1 MTVDPQRAAPLAPLC
16 RVRLDIAYF
25 GPSFHGFAENADVV
39 TVAETLR
46 VAMETALRHPVVLVG
61 AGRTDAGVHAWGQV
75 VSTDIAAAT
84 DLLRLQRSI
93 NRQCGPSLV
102 VRSIRWAAADF
113 SARFSATSRSYR
125 YSVMNTDVPNP
136 FRAATAWHV
145 PQPLNVDAMQLACDP
160 FLGEHDFSAF
170 CKRPKVDPPVS
181 LVRRI
186 LRAEWSGST
195 GGELVLDIA
204 ATAFC
209 HNMVRSIV
217 GTMVEVGLGKKSAGD
232 MLAII
237 RSKDRANAGKVAPPH
252 GLCLWEVG
260 YC

>member
-1 MTVDPQRAAPLAPLC
+1 MAPLC
-16 RVRLDIAYF
+16 RVRMDIAYF

-46 VAMETALRHPVVLVG
+46 TAMETSLRHPVVLTG

-75 VSTDIAAAT
+75 VSCDIAAET
-84 DLLRLQRSI
+84 DLLRLQRSL
-93 NRQCGPSLV
+93 NRQCSPSLV
-102 VRSIRWAAADF
+102 VRSIAWAEPDF
-113 SARFSATSRSYR
+113 DARFSAKWRRYR
-125 YSVMNTDVPNP
+125 YTVLNTDVPNP
-136 FRAATAWHV
+136 FRAPTVWHI
-145 PQPLNVDAMQLACDP
+145 PQPLNVDAMRLACDP
-160 FLGEHDFSAF
+160 FLGEHDFGAF

-181 LVRRI
+181 LVRRVMS
-186 LRAEWSGST
+186 ADWTGEV
-195 GGELVLDIA
+195 GGELVFDIC

-217 GTMVEVGLGKKSAGD
+217 GTIVEVGLGKKSAGD

-237 RSKDRANAGKVAPPH
+237 RSKDRAFAGKVAPPH

-260 YC
+260 Y

>member
-1 MTVDPQRAAPLAPLC
+1 MMVDPQGAAPVAPLC

-46 VAMETALRHPVVLVG
+46 TAMETVLRHPVVLTG

-75 VSTDIAAAT
+75 VSSDITAEA
-84 DLLRLQRSI
+84 DLLRLQRSV
-93 NRQCGPSLV
+93 NRQCSPALV
-102 VRSIRWAAADF
+102 VRSISWAEPDF
-113 SARFSATSRSYR
+113 DARFSATWRRYR
-125 YSVMNTDVPNP
+125 YTVLNTDVPNP
-136 FRAATAWHV
+136 FRAPTVWHV
-145 PQPLNVDAMQLACDP
+145 PQQLNVDAMQLACDA

-170 CKRPKVDPPVS
+170 CKRPKVEPPVS

-186 LRAEWSGST
+186 LKAEWTGES
-195 GGELVLDIA
+195 GGELVFEIC

-217 GTMVEVGLGKKSAGD
+217 GTMVEVGLGKQSAGD

-237 RSKDRANAGKVAPPH
+237 RSKDRSFAGKVAPPQ

-260 YC
+260 Y